1 MNRTHMSR
9 TWAELT
15 WTLHEQNLH
24 EQNVNE
30 NTWAETHD
38 QNLISRTWP
47 EIHDRSRT
55 SAELTRAGQEQNPHE
70 RDMGRT
76 WPQFIRAGHEENA
89 HEQDMKGIIR
99 IGYDKSTWDVI
110 TDLTN
115 LIDGE
120 FQYPSKGQKYPSQ
133 CRNYLVVLFSN
144 VLIVTMRT
152 FFLEHHMARSIYTN
166 LGSKLNS
173 ATIFFAAHAF

>member
-1 MNRTHMSR
+1 MSR

-38 QNLISRTWP
+38 QNLISRTWA
-47 EIHDRSRT
+47 ETHDRSRT

-89 HEQDMKGIIR
+89 NEQDMKGIIR
-99 IGYDKSTWDVI
+99 ISYDKSTYIYMWNKNVRRHNWFNKFDWWWIPIPV
-110 TDLTN
+110 
-115 LIDGE
+115 
-120 FQYPSKGQKYPSQ
+120 KGAEIPVPLPELP
-133 CRNYLVVLFSN
+133 CRFIFERPDSYYAH
-144 VLIVTMRT
+144 I
-152 FFLEHHMARSIYTN
+152 FLEHHMATFNIHKPWIKIEFRD
-166 LGSKLNS
+166 
-173 ATIFFAAHAF
+173 